1 MPFAII
7 AMAINV
13 AFIVHA
19 AKTGRFNPWGYVMLF
34 LPGVGALAYVLVE
47 LIPEWMG
54 TWQGQQARRRV
65 VSTLNP
71 EKDYRRS
78 YIWRSPTQCQSF
90 GAGRRM
96 PAARQV

>member
-71 EKDYRRS
+71 EKDYRR
-78 YIWRSPTQCQSF
+78 WARSLLTSWAKPARNS
-90 GAGRRM
+90 ALAVRR
-96 PAARQV
+96 RR